1 LEYWLSEAERANRL
15 DSARAIGGDGRG
27 QQRDGQERARD
38 TDVGRR
44 IGGDTSKGMAETS
57 RDAATATADRR
68 LPNSMLVENFR

>member
-1 LEYWLSEAERANRL
+1 MEYWLSEAERANRL

-44 IGGDTSKGMAETS
+44 IGDTSTSMVETS